1 MRELDAE
8 IAVVGLGAM
17 GSAALWRLAARG
29 VTVIGFEQFAIGH
42 AQGSSHGETRLF
54 RTLCLEHPSL
64 VDVARRSRELLRELE
79 EFSGEELLRLSGGL
93 MIGSP
98 QSAVISGVRRAAE
111 THGVAIEELSAQE
124 ITRRFPQ
131 HADLRPNEIGIWDPE
146 AGVVRPEASIAAAIG
161 AAQAAGAEVH
171 DRTAV
176 VRIDFSAG
184 CVEIVTPARTFR
196 VDRVIVAAGAW
207 LSKFV
212 PALPL
217 APLRTPMTWF
227 EAKPDAGAY
236 DLEDFPV
243 FIREVPSGQ
252 IIWGH
257 GSVFEH
263 GVKIGPEDDPNFRDV
278 DADHVDRGISERD
291 WSTVG
296 GLVTQYLPGLDPTPS
311 RTTTCMITR
320 SPDMQFQLGPLDSEQ
335 RLIVAGGDSG
345 HAFKHATGI
354 GEYLAQLATGE
365 PPFVDLSHTNPNRFR
380 TAPAPA

>member
-42 AQGSSHGETRLF
+42 AQGSSHGQTRLF

-79 EFSGEELLRLSGGL
+79 ESSGEELLRLSGGL
-93 MIGSP
+93 MIGSRR
-98 QSAVISGVRRAAE
+98 SAVIAGVRRAAE
-111 THGVAIEELSAQE
+111 THGVAVEELSAQE
-124 ITRRFPQ
+124 ISRRFPQ
-131 HADLRPNEIGIWDPE
+131 HADLDPDDVGIWDPE
-146 AGVVRPEASIAAAIG
+146 AGVVRPEASIEAAIA
-161 AAQAAGAEVH
+161 AAQAAGAQVY

-176 VRIDFSAG
+176 VAINVDDDSDSADG
-184 CVEIVTPARTFR
+184 CVEIVTAVRTFR
-196 VDRVIVAAGAW
+196 VARVIVAAGAW
-207 LSKFV
+207 LAKFV

-227 EAKPDAGAY
+227 EPKSDARGY

-243 FIREVPSGQ
+243 FIREVPGGQ
-252 IIWGH
+252 VIWGH

-291 WSTVG
+291 WCHVG
-296 GLVTQYLPGLDPTPS
+296 GLVERYLPGLDPTPS

-320 SPDMQFQLGPLDSEQ
+320 SPDMQFQLGALEAEP

-365 PPFVDLSHTNPNRFR
+365 SAYVDLSHTNPNRF
-380 TAPAPA
+380 